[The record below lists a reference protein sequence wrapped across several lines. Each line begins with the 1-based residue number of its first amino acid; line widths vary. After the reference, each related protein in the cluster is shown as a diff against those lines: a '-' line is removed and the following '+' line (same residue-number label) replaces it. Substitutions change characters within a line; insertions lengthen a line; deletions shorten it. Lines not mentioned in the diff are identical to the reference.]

1 MDFPVGPIS
10 SCTLR
15 TLGTTKVV
23 HLSRKKCA
31 TWQKRRMK
39 RGSGRLSY
47 CDPMNWV
54 IVGTLAAVVLVIG
67 LFAPGGPAG
76 LIRLLGIL
84 AVAGASVPSR
94 RQRTSTRHFNHP
106 WRWTPGPYDGC

>member
-76 LIRLLGIL
+76 LIVLLGVV
-84 AVAGASVPSR
+84 AVAGASVRRR
-94 RQRTSTRHFNHP
+94 RQRASTRQFS
-106 WRWTPGPYDGC
+106 RS

>member
-15 TLGTTKVV
+15 TLGTTKVM

-76 LIRLLGIL
+76 LRACGPAGLIVLLGIV
-84 AVAGASVPSR
+84 AVGGASGPR
-94 RQRTSTRHFNHP
+94 RPAPPSTRP
-106 WRWTPGPYDGC
+106 VRPA

>member
-15 TLGTTKVV
+15 TLGTTKMM

-76 LIRLLGIL
+76 LRACGPAALIVLLGFL
-84 AVAGASVPSR
+84 SWAGASVRRR
-94 RQRTSTRHFNHP
+94 RQRP
-106 WRWTPGPYDGC
+106 ATPPFSRS